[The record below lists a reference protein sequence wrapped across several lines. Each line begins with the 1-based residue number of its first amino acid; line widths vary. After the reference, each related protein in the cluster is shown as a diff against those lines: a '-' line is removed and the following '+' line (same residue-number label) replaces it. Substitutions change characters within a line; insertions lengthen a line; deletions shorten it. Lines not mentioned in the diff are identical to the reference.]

1 MRDALSPDLIRLI
14 MELRRQGVTDA
25 RVLDAIERTPRT
37 AFLDDSQRHEA
48 YENRALPIGWG
59 QTISQPYIVGLMT
72 HALKLGDRMKVL
84 EVGTGSGYQ
93 SAILARLALR
103 VYTVERLRPLMKIAE
118 QRFKAQGISNIVTR
132 HADGYEGWP
141 EQAPFDRILVAAA
154 APELP
159 QKLID
164 QLKPGGVMVC
174 PVGPPDCGQVLLR
187 LTKHDDRKEV
197 DSLGFVA
204 FVPMMQGVARDG

>member
-1 MRDALSPDLIRLI
+1 MSDAPSPDLIRLI
-14 MELRRQGVTDA
+14 MDLRRQGVTDA
-25 RVLDAIERTPRT
+25 RVLDAMERVKRA
-37 AFLDDSQRHEA
+37 AFLDESQRHEA
-48 YENRALPIGWG
+48 YENKPLPIGWG

-93 SAILARLALR
+93 TAILARMALR

-118 QRFKAQGISNIVTR
+118 QRFKEQGISNIVTR
-132 HADGYEGWP
+132 HGDGYEGWP
-141 EQAPFDRILVAAA
+141 EQAPFDRILVEAA

-159 QKLID
+159 QRLID
-164 QLKPGGVMVC
+164 QLKPGGILVC
-174 PVGPPDCGQVLLR
+174 PVGPAESGQVLLR
-187 LTKHDDRKEV
+187 LTKHDGGKEV

-204 FVPMMQGVARDG
+204 FVPMLQGVARDG

>member
-1 MRDALSPDLIRLI
+1 MSDAPSPDLIRLI
-14 MELRRQGVTDA
+14 MDLRRQGVTDA
-25 RVLDAIERTPRT
+25 RVLDAMERVKRA
-37 AFLDDSQRHEA
+37 AFLDESQRHEA
-48 YENRALPIGWG
+48 YENKPLPIGWG

-93 SAILARLALR
+93 TAILARMALR

-118 QRFKAQGISNIVTR
+118 QRFKEQGISNIVTR
-132 HADGYEGWP
+132 HGDGYEGWP

-159 QKLID
+159 QRLID
-164 QLKPGGVMVC
+164 QLKPGGILVC
-174 PVGPPDCGQVLLR
+174 PVGPAESGKVLLR
-187 LTKHDDRKEV
+187 LTKHDAGKEV

-204 FVPMMQGVARDG
+204 FVPMLQGVARDG

>member
-1 MRDALSPDLIRLI
+1 MSDAPSPDLIRLI
-14 MELRRQGVTDA
+14 MDLRRQGVTDA
-25 RVLDAIERTPRT
+25 RVLDAMERVKRA
-37 AFLDDSQRHEA
+37 AFLDENQRHEA
-48 YENRALPIGWG
+48 YENKPLPIGWG

-93 SAILARLALR
+93 TAILARMALR

-118 QRFKAQGISNIVTR
+118 QRFKEQGISNIVTR
-132 HADGYEGWP
+132 HGDGYEGWP

-159 QKLID
+159 QRLID
-164 QLKPGGVMVC
+164 QLKPGGILVC
-174 PVGPPDCGQVLLR
+174 PVGPAESGQVLLR
-187 LTKHDDRKEV
+187 LTKHDGGKEV

-204 FVPMMQGVARDG
+204 FVPMLQGVARDG

>member
-1 MRDALSPDLIRLI
+1 MTDAPSPDLIRLI
-14 MELRRQGVTDA
+14 MDLRRQGVTDA
-25 RVLDAIERTPRT
+25 RVLDAMEKTPRA
-37 AFLDDSQRHEA
+37 AFVDETQRHEA
-48 YENRALPIGWG
+48 YENRPLPIGWG
-59 QTISQPYIVGLMT
+59 QTISQPFIVGLMT
-72 HALKLGDRMKVL
+72 HALKLGERMKVL
-84 EVGTGSGYQ
+84 EIGTGSGYQ
-93 SAILARLALR
+93 TAILSKLALR

-118 QRFKAQGISNIVTR
+118 QRFKDQRLSNIVTR
-132 HADGYEGWP
+132 HGDGYDGWP

-164 QLKPGGVMVC
+164 QLKPGGIMVC
-174 PVGPPDCGQVLLR
+174 PVGPPDAGQVLLR
-187 LTKHDDRKEV
+187 LTKHDTGKEV

>member
-1 MRDALSPDLIRLI
+1 MSDAPSPDLIRLI
-14 MELRRQGVTDA
+14 MDLRRQGVTDA
-25 RVLDAIERTPRT
+25 RVLDAMERVKRA
-37 AFLDDSQRHEA
+37 AFLDESQRHEA
-48 YENRALPIGWG
+48 YENKPLPIGWG

-93 SAILARLALR
+93 TAILARMALR

-118 QRFKAQGISNIVTR
+118 QRFKEQGISNIVTR
-132 HADGYEGWP
+132 HGDGYEGWS

-159 QKLID
+159 QRLID
-164 QLKPGGVMVC
+164 QLKPGGILVC
-174 PVGPPDCGQVLLR
+174 PVGPAESGQVLLR
-187 LTKHDDRKEV
+187 LTKHDGGKEV

-204 FVPMMQGVARDG
+204 FVPMLQGVARDG

>member
-1 MRDALSPDLIRLI
+1 MSDAPAPDLIRLI
-14 MELRRQGVTDA
+14 MDLRRQGVTDA
-25 RVLDAIERTPRT
+25 RVLDALERVPRA
-37 AFLDDSQRHEA
+37 AFLEESQRHEA
-48 YENRALPIGWG
+48 YENKPLPIGWG

-84 EVGTGSGYQ
+84 EIGTGSGYQ

-118 QRFKAQGISNIVTR
+118 QRFKEQGLSNIVTR
-132 HADGYEGWP
+132 HGDGFDGWP

-159 QKLID
+159 QRLIE
-164 QLKPGGVMVC
+164 QLKPGGIMVC
-174 PVGPPDCGQVLLR
+174 PVGQPGSSQVLLR
-187 LTKHDDRKEV
+187 LTAQDGGVEV
-197 DSLGFVA
+197 DSLGLVA

>member
-1 MRDALSPDLIRLI
+1 MSDAPSPDLIRLI
-14 MELRRQGVTDA
+14 MDLRRQGVTDA
-25 RVLDAIERTPRT
+25 RVLDAMERVKRA
-37 AFLDDSQRHEA
+37 AFLNESQRHEA
-48 YENRALPIGWG
+48 YENKPLPIGWG

-93 SAILARLALR
+93 TAILARMALR

-118 QRFKAQGISNIVTR
+118 QRFKEQGISNIVTR
-132 HADGYEGWP
+132 HGDGYEGWP

-159 QKLID
+159 QRLID
-164 QLKPGGVMVC
+164 QLKPGGILVC
-174 PVGPPDCGQVLLR
+174 PVGPAESGQVLLR
-187 LTKHDDRKEV
+187 LTKHDAGKEV

-204 FVPMMQGVARDG
+204 FVPMLQGVARDG